1 MNRRIAKKN
10 IKKYLFGANFSDAR
24 IRSRAKAK
32 APDYYRIIK
41 SKIQGERE
49 ARAAQLGITQGV
61 FPGDIVQIKN
71 SSSFG
76 YLKGRVTRVDIGLD
90 LCDHGTIEVEVIER
104 DSQSWAW
111 VNPGEL
117 EHFVNFNWE
126 NNLEIVKE

>member
-10 IKKYLFGANFSDAR
+10 IKKYIFGANFSDAR

-41 SKIQGERE
+41 SKIQKERE
-49 ARAAQLGITQGV
+49 ARAAQLGITQGI

-90 LCDHGTIEVEVIER
+90 LCDHGTIEIEVIER
-104 DSQSWAW
+104 DSQNWAW

-117 EHFVNFNWE
+117 EHFVHFNWE
-126 NNLEIVKE
+126 NDLEIVKE